1 MGCGGSFLLI
11 LRINYRISWMWLVQ
25 KYQAYQILFPRKEKY
40 NIPIRMKLDQI
51 FFSKIL
57 LMFDLKQ
64 NIKDELH

>member
-1 MGCGGSFLLI
+1 
-11 LRINYRISWMWLVQ
+11 MWLVQ

>member
-1 MGCGGSFLLI
+1 
-11 LRINYRISWMWLVQ
+11 MWLVQ
-25 KYQAYQILFPRKEKY
+25 KYQAYQIFFLRKEKY
-40 NIPIRMKLDQI
+40 YIPVGMKLGQI